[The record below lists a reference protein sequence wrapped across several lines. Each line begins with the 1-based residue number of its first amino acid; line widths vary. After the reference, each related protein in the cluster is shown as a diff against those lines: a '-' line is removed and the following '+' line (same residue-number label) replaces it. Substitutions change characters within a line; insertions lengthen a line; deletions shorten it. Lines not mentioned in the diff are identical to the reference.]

1 MIKPRVLTALF
12 IGFTM
17 LLVVGYDLIALFL
30 WGSDATISNV
40 INIWGFTADPL
51 IVFCFGAIIGGLV
64 VHFLRWKP
72 VNK

>member
-1 MIKPRVLTALF
+1 
-12 IGFTM
+12 
-17 LLVVGYDLIALFL
+17 L

-40 INIWGFTADPL
+40 INIWAFTAHPL
-51 IVFCFGAIIGGLV
+51 ISFCFGFIIGGLV